1 MTEHRESAAIR
12 AAETGLCPDCQ
23 TPRTDLTVP
32 CPACGAPAVTPPLVA
47 PAPAP
52 GGRAPSQTQEVRKVV
67 LDALMQVRAADL
79 EPYIGL
85 RYLSKLFRVMAI
97 IIALLLIA
105 EIVTGFVTQG
115 SAAVPTLLGEASK
128 LLVLA
133 GLMWGIGDLAIL
145 LIDIG
150 HDVRATRILM
160 GRQAAHHI
168 ADHHGKEG
176 VKESEKPRAPRGE
189 RGPR

>member
-1 MTEHRESAAIR
+1 MSEHRESAAAR
-12 AAETGLCPDCQ
+12 ALASGICPDCQ
-23 TPRTDLTVP
+23 TPREDMSVP
-32 CPACGAPAVTPPLVA
+32 CPACGAPAVAPPLA
-47 PAPAP
+47 APAP
-52 GGRAPSQTQEVRKVV
+52 GSRPPSQTQEVRKVV

-97 IIALLLIA
+97 IIGLLLIA
-105 EIVTGFVTQG
+105 EVITGFVTQG
-115 SAAVPTLLGEASK
+115 SAAIPTLLGEASK

-150 HDVRATRILM
+150 HDVRASRILI

-168 ADHHGKEG
+168 TDHHGKEKDKDG
-176 VKESEKPRAPRGE
+176 EKPRERVE

>member
-1 MTEHRESAAIR
+1 MSENRETAAIR
-12 AAETGLCPDCQ
+12 GGTSGVCPDCQ
-23 TPRTDLTVP
+23 TPRADMAVP
-32 CPACGAPAVTPPLVA
+32 CPACGAPAVAAPP
-47 PAPAP
+47 PA
-52 GGRAPSQTQEVRKVV
+52 GRPHSATQEMRKQV
-67 LDALMQVRAADL
+67 LDTLMQVRGADL

-97 IIALLLIA
+97 IIGLLMLA
-105 EIVTGFVTQG
+105 EIVTGLVSQG
-115 SAAVPTLLGEASK
+115 SSAVPTLLGEASK

-168 ADHHGKEG
+168 QEHH
-176 VKESEKPRAPRGE
+176 EKSSGERKE

>member
-1 MTEHRESAAIR
+1 
-12 AAETGLCPDCQ
+12 
-23 TPRTDLTVP
+23 
-32 CPACGAPAVTPPLVA
+32 
-47 PAPAP
+47 
-52 GGRAPSQTQEVRKVV
+52 
-67 LDALMQVRAADL
+67 MQVRAADL

-97 IIALLLIA
+97 IIGLLLIA
-105 EIVTGFVTQG
+105 EIVTGFLTQG

-128 LLVLA
+128 LLVLS

-168 ADHHGKEG
+168 ADHHSPKDG
-176 VKESEKPRAPRGE
+176 EKPREHKE